1 MVLIAGDLLAACMA
15 LLVLT
20 DSCCLYDQMAL
31 SFQYGRRSNKAERA
45 LTV

>member
-20 DSCCLYDQMAL
+20 DSCCLDVQVAL
-31 SFQYGRRSNKAERA
+31 SFQHRQRSNKAERA